1 MSLAGGVGLMAAGD
15 IAPCRFVKRVTTAGQ
30 ANDGKVQEA
39 TALADKVLGISQE
52 GTRNVPYSSLND
64 GLAAKDGENLKVYQP
79 GDLCLLELIGGAGV
93 TRGDRITVDSAGG
106 TGKGRT
112 ALTAEVSFAIAE
124 ETRAAGEKCLVRVTY
139 PDSIGAS

>member
-1 MSLAGGVGLMAAGD
+1 MANGD

-30 ANDGKVQEA
+30 ANDGRVLEA

-64 GLAAKDGENLKVYQP
+64 GLAAKTGENVKVFQP
-79 GDLCLLELIGGAGV
+79 GDLCLLELVSGV
-93 TRGDRITVDSAGG
+93 TRGDRITVDSAGS

-112 ALTAEVSFAIAE
+112 ALTAEPSWAVAE
-124 ETRAAGEKCLVRVTY
+124 ATGGAGEKCLVRVTF
-139 PDSIGAS
+139 PDTIGAS